1 MEPAHPN
8 KTSVSIMMLTLA
20 VFAVAIPFSSKI
32 TYEGSKKTPLVLR
45 TSDELRLLSSDRDGN
60 DVADWRDLVLGSLS
74 TTTEAAFARA
84 EPNKE
89 AEARLADKNN
99 VTASFSKNIFTVAA
113 YASNNPNLSE
123 DEKTNL
129 VADAVRTEAPKTQP
143 KVYTTSDLRI
153 AASNSFDAKILYGNT
168 MALLLEKAN
177 KGGLGSNDLLLL
189 QTYTEKG
196 DPELLAPLASKKVKV
211 DQILEEL
218 LTVSVPSSALVF
230 HLRLINSVSA
240 FSATLDGFARADS
253 DPLRSLAFL
262 NTYQET
268 ITKLYSSMNDLQDYF
283 TLENVPFQ
291 SSDPGYIFI
300 SKK

>member
-1 MEPAHPN
+1 MEQVHPN

-60 DVADWRDLVLGSLS
+60 DVEDWRDLVLGSLS

-300 SKK
+300 NKK

>member
-1 MEPAHPN
+1 MEPVHPN

-60 DVADWRDLVLGSLS
+60 DVEDWRDLVLGSLS

-153 AASNSFDAKILYGNT
+153 AASNSSDAKILYGNT

>member
-1 MEPAHPN
+1 MEPVHPN

-60 DVADWRDLVLGSLS
+60 DVEDWRDLVLGSLS

-300 SKK
+300 NKK

>member
-8 KTSVSIMMLTLA
+8 KTAVSIMMVALA
-20 VFAVAIPFSSKI
+20 VFAVAIPFSSEVKM
-32 TYEGSKKTPLVLR
+32 GQSKNTPLVLR
-45 TSDELRLLSSDRDGN
+45 TSDELRLLSNDRDGN
-60 DVADWRDLVLGSLS
+60 NVEDWRDLILGSLS

-89 AEARLADKNN
+89 AEARLTDKNN

-123 DEKTNL
+123 EEKANL

-143 KVYTTSDLRI
+143 KVYTVSDLRV
-153 AASNSFDAKILYGNT
+153 ASSNSSDAKMLYGNT

-196 DPELLAPLASKKVKV
+196 DPELLAPLASKKIKV

-218 LTVSVPSSALVF
+218 LRISVPSSALVF
-230 HLRLINSVSA
+230 HLRLINSVSV
-240 FSATLDGFARADS
+240 FSSTLDSFARADS

-268 ITKLYSSMNDLQDYF
+268 ITKLYSSMSDLQDYF

-300 SKK
+300 NRK

>member
-1 MEPAHPN
+1 MEPVHPN

-60 DVADWRDLVLGSLS
+60 DVEDWRDLVLGSLS

-153 AASNSFDAKILYGNT
+153 AASNSSDAKILYGNT

-268 ITKLYSSMNDLQDYF
+268 ITKLYGSMNDLQDYF

>member
-1 MEPAHPN
+1 MEPVHPN

-60 DVADWRDLVLGSLS
+60 DVEDWRDLVLGSLS

-143 KVYTTSDLRI
+143 KVYTVSDLRV
-153 AASNSFDAKILYGNT
+153 ASSNSFDAKILYGNT

-196 DPELLAPLASKKVKV
+196 DPELLAPLASKKIKV

-218 LTVSVPSSALVF
+218 LRISVPSSALVF
-230 HLRLINSVSA
+230 HLRLINSVSV
-240 FSATLDGFARADS
+240 FSSTLDSFARADS

-300 SKK
+300 NRK

>member
-1 MEPAHPN
+1 MEPVHPN

-60 DVADWRDLVLGSLS
+60 DVEDWRDLVLGSLS

-218 LTVSVPSSALVF
+218 LKVSVPSSALVF

>member
-1 MEPAHPN
+1 MEPVHPN

-60 DVADWRDLVLGSLS
+60 DVEDWRDLVLGSLS

-211 DQILEEL
+211 DQILEEM

-300 SKK
+300 NRK